1 MGASTPS
8 SDSSIAESVQ
18 RAQAIAASLA
28 RSKGIIS
35 PPSGPPAPPP
45 SMPHLGFS
53 HRPPVAASRG
63 SLTSSR
69 GTPSFDYGG
78 PSNSTPRGSS
88 GFDQGAPHG
97 GGADKQP
104 HVLPTPGQNEG
115 SWNSWIRVVL
125 SAVIAKRSAAVY
137 GIVVLSVQLLQQ
149 RARKSAVRAM
159 ATVCAAIPKPDVK
172 DPDLLGSDLRNT
184 ARQSENGMWV
194 LDLPLQSGVCAVTA
208 ASPESWQQLQHPET
222 IAALRRRRSLLGPP
236 QYLSAPA
243 DAAEDETFD
252 CTAAMSGEDD
262 DFLKE
267 ICARTGAIVDIEP
280 DQPQGYGHVERAGL
294 RYLIRACTQGAAEK
308 ALRLLQVV
316 LEEVGENPSPGQD
329 IRGAAAASFWQS
341 ALPDEAEMMRRRKE
355 AEERRKKRGQKSR
368 SASPDRRGPNRL
380 SFAPPPDELLTGPY
394 APLDK

>member
-1 MGASTPS
+1 MSASGAMGASTPS

-115 SWNSWIRVVL
+115 SWNSVD
-125 SAVIAKRSAAVY
+125 AAAAIAAQQK
-137 GIVVLSVQLLQQ
+137 QLLQQ

-184 ARQSENGMWV
+184 A
-194 LDLPLQSGVCAVTA
+194 SGVCAVTA

-222 IAALRRRRSLLGPP
+222 IAALRRRSGAGFVLRGCPSQQQQQQHPHQQGVLVRVVAEDQETLFRGTVAVWSLLGPP

-308 ALRLLQVV
+308 ALRLVRWRLVCI
-316 LEEVGENPSPGQD
+316 EEAWRQHNAHGFTRDTSPGGF
-329 IRGAAAASFWQS
+329 RGGWREVSF
-341 ALPDEAEMMRRRKE
+341 
-355 AEERRKKRGQKSR
+355 
-368 SASPDRRGPNRL
+368 
-380 SFAPPPDELLTGPY
+380 
-394 APLDK
+394 